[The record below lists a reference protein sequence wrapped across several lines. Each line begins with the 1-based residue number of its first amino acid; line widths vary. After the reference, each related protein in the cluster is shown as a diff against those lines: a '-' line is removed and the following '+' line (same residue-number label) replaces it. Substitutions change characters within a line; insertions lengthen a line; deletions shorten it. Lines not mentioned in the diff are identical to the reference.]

1 MQEELEKLI
10 LVPTRAGRQ
19 LRDSLDQLLKYFKQL
34 EAPSKDS
41 SRRKVLDA
49 QLIGAT
55 RDQIWAI
62 KWTFNF
68 RCITGQAGRCRSKE
82 GVR

>member
-1 MQEELEKLI
+1 MQEELEKRILI
-10 LVPTRAGRQ
+10 PRRAGRQ
-19 LRDSLDQLLKYFKQL
+19 LRDSLDQLLKYLKQL

-49 QLIGAT
+49 QLISAT
-55 RDQIWAI
+55 RDQIWAM

-68 RCITGQAGRCRSKE
+68 RCITGRAGGCRNKE